1 MFIDLNK
8 NVKNYLSAELETL
21 PQQASYCV
29 EPDKLEENHE
39 FLRAY
44 GDIFSSNIYKSKDY
58 TYHDLKSLIT
68 NKNMKV
74 LQCDND
80 SPIIIMDSKKYY
92 EKLWTMENDGIKNGI
107 YKETRDTTLH
117 DLKQI
122 KTCYIVTLRIIKNL
136 KK

>member
-44 GDIFSSNIYKSKDY
+44 GEIFSSNIYKSKDY

-68 NKNMKV
+68 NKNIKV
-74 LQCDND
+74 LQCNND

-92 EKLWTMENDGIKNGI
+92 EKL
-107 YKETRDTTLH
+107 
-117 DLKQI
+117 
-122 KTCYIVTLRIIKNL
+122 
-136 KK
+136 